1 MAHAPGS
8 ASLAARTNHLGRL
21 AMSFVIGRQGSGA
34 DIQVPPRFTFVSRL
48 HARISAF
55 PGGRY
60 LLEDLN
66 SSNGTFVLANGMW
79 EQVSRADVD
88 ATTPILLADYQTSIA
103 ELLRGLPALLQREA
117 PAAVAPR
124 PAVPAPP
131 MEFAS

>member
-1 MAHAPGS
+1 
-8 ASLAARTNHLGRL
+8 
-21 AMSFVIGRQGSGA
+21 MSFVIGRQGSGA
-34 DIQVPPRFTFVSRL
+34 DIQVPPHFTFVSRL

-88 ATTPILLADYQTSIA
+88 ATTPILLADFQTSIA
-103 ELLRGLPALLQREA
+103 ELLRGLPTRMQRAA
-117 PAAVAPR
+117 PAPVVAAPR
-124 PAVPAPP
+124 REP
-131 MEFAS
+131 

>member
-1 MAHAPGS
+1 
-8 ASLAARTNHLGRL
+8 
-21 AMSFVIGRQGSGA
+21 MSFVIGRQGSGA
-34 DIQVPPRFTFVSRL
+34 DIQVPPGFTFVSRV

-103 ELLRGLPALLQREA
+103 ELLRGLPAFLQRQA
-117 PAAVAPR
+117 PALVAPTPR

-131 MEFAS
+131 NEPATSDSGASPPFAVG

>member
-1 MAHAPGS
+1 M
-8 ASLAARTNHLGRL
+8 T
-21 AMSFVIGRQGSGA
+21 FVIGRQGSGA

-60 LLEDLN
+60 CFEDLN

-88 ATTPILLADYQTSIA
+88 AATPILLADYQTSIA
-103 ELLRGLPALLQREA
+103 ELLRGLPAFLQREA
-117 PAAVAPR
+117 PAAVAPTPPPPSPRRATR
-124 PAVPAPP
+124 PLPATRARHPP
-131 MEFAS
+131 FAAG

>member
-1 MAHAPGS
+1 
-8 ASLAARTNHLGRL
+8 
-21 AMSFVIGRQGSGA
+21 MSFVIGRQGSGA

-103 ELLRGLPALLQREA
+103 ELLRGLPALMQREA
-117 PAAVAPR
+117 PARSPR
-124 PAVPAPP
+124 RCNATRWLPATLQARPLRRARKP
-131 MEFAS
+131 MPKTCPSSCC

>member
-1 MAHAPGS
+1 
-8 ASLAARTNHLGRL
+8 
-21 AMSFVIGRQGSGA
+21 MSFVIGRQGSGA
-34 DIQVPPRFTFVSRL
+34 DIQVPPHFTFVSRL

-103 ELLRGLPALLQREA
+103 ALLRGLPPFLRREA
-117 PAAVAPR
+117 PAPVAPTPR

-131 MEFAS
+131 MEVAAGDSGAPPPLRSGLT